1 MSSFDLPEP
10 GLYRTTTAL
19 PGSEAAIPADAL
31 VFVGQKPDGGGRFV
45 VRPGQNRQNRWYW
58 GEPTIPLRS
67 PTWGNTLRRL
77 PQEGFYNLPEVLT
90 LEGGGRWVENAIV
103 QLGYNEQG
111 QGILFVAERREGD
124 AANALYF
131 SDRGVKIEDR
141 LLDRLRWAPILP
153 VASTK

>member
-19 PGSEAAIPADAL
+19 PGSEAAIPADTL

-124 AANALYF
+124 AANALHF

-153 VASTK
+153 VASSK

>member
-19 PGSEAAIPADAL
+19 PGSEAAIPENVL

-58 GEPTIPLRS
+58 GEPTVPLRS
-67 PTWGNTLRRL
+67 PTWGKTLRRL
-77 PQEGFYNLPEVLT
+77 PQEGFYNLPET
-90 LEGGGRWVENAIV
+90 LNLDGGGRWVENAIV

-124 AANALYF
+124 ATNALFF

-153 VASTK
+153 VAASK